1 MVNVTLKAA
10 MRHGDLHMACKK
22 VGSMVA
28 LAEFLGV
35 PYATVGSWYRYTA
48 CPPASENLPHWPQ
61 ARIDDLEKKLFS
73 LTGKLLDDLFPD
85 AVRDQAFLDMEKT
98 VESTKEIDSHRLIE
112 LAKNVRGIEYREP
125 DAVEQKEL
133 STAVHASLG
142 ALDYRERE
150 IVKMRYGIGCEPMT
164 LKEVANV
171 FKLTQE
177 RIRMLELR
185 AMGKLAKPNVTQKL
199 VGHLS

>member
-1 MVNVTLKAA
+1 MVNVTVKAS
-10 MRHGDLHMACKK
+10 MRHGDLHLAAKK
-22 VGSMVA
+22 AGSLVA
-28 LAEFLGV
+28 LAEILGV
-35 PYATVGSWYRYTA
+35 PYATVGSWYRYTS
-48 CPPASENLPHWPQ
+48 CPPASESLPHWPQ
-61 ARIDDLEKKLFS
+61 AKIDELEKKLFS
-73 LTGKLLDDLFPD
+73 LTGKLLEDLFPD

-98 VESTKEIDSHRLIE
+98 VESTKEIDANRLIE
-112 LAKNVRGIEYREP
+112 LAKNVRGIEYRDP

-142 ALDYRERE
+142 ALGYRERE

-164 LKEVANV
+164 LEEVGHV
-171 FKLTQE
+171 LKVTKE

-185 AMGKLAKPNVTQKL
+185 AMEKLAKPDVSKNL